1 MPAMNNNY
9 EYLSAITNPA
19 NLAYRGMSFTW
30 SDLRLAVPAA
40 DVYYYSFV
48 TSSTKHTV
56 IYNRALEAGEG
67 PVDLDLIFGATFTPG
82 TASSAINLIVGEPA
96 GEIQITKGVTNV
108 VGGVVSPVAHLFRAG
123 SNTPVAASSGL
134 PTILKPGSAILGRI
148 TNSALGTNPGILFA
162 LAFAEIVI
170 PTQIYEG

>member
-1 MPAMNNNY
+1 MAGNY
-9 EYLSAITNPA
+9 EYLLGITNPT
-19 NLAYRGMSFTW
+19 NLVYRGMAFTW
-30 SDLRLAVPAA
+30 SDLRLAVANA

-48 TSSTKHTV
+48 TSPTKHTV

-67 PVDLDLIFGATFTPG
+67 PVDLDLIFGATFTVG
-82 TASSAINLIVGEPA
+82 TESSAINLIAGEPA

-123 SNTPVAASSGL
+123 ANTPVAASSGL
-134 PTILKPGSAILGRI
+134 PTILKPGTTVLARV

-162 LAFAEIVI
+162 LAFAEVVI
-170 PTQIYEG
+170 STKIYEG